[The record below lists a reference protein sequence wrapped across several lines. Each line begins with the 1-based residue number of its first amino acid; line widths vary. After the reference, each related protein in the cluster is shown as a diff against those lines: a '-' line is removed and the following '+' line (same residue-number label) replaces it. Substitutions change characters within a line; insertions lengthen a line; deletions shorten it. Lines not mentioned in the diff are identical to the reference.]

1 MKAGPADALLG
12 FALAGS
18 LLLSTTSPVRGQGM
32 LPGCRLENGS
42 LQCVP
47 GLTTTPQQQIQV
59 LDGEITNDQ
68 QTEGRIVEAIKG
80 LQRFAVVGEAK
91 QKALLRAVLE
101 LDDSTIETVTI
112 HWYRRPANGHW
123 QLIDSAS
130 ERTYTIN
137 SNDAGS
143 SVMAV
148 LTVTTNQGKVLK
160 TNSNA
165 VGPIEGP

>member
-1 MKAGPADALLG
+1 MQAGPADALVG

-18 LLLSTTSPVRGQGM
+18 LLLITTTPVRGQGM

-47 GLTTTPQQQIQV
+47 GLTATPQQQIQV

-68 QTEGRIVEAIKG
+68 QTEGRIVEAIEG
-80 LQRFAVVGEAK
+80 LKRFAVVGEAK
-91 QKALLRAVLE
+91 QKALLKAELE
-101 LDDSTIETVTI
+101 LDDSTIETVPI

-123 QLIDSAS
+123 QLIDFAS
-130 ERTYTIN
+130 ERPYTIK
-137 SNDAGS
+137 SKDAGS

-148 LTVTTNQGKVLK
+148 LTVTTNQGNVLK